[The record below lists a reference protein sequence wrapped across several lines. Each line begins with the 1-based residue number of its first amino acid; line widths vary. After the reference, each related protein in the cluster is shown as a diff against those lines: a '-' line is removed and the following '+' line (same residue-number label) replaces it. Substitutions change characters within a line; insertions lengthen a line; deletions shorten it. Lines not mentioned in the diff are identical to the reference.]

1 MQAQNARS
9 LKRRLGV
16 AEETVRIKKEQ
27 FEQAEKCFEEEHS
40 SFTSFS
46 KRLEEKWEQRFDS
59 LAVLAAGAGVRAED
73 IAAIRTQPWQ
83 AGTMQPENAEP
94 ETTVAEQATADT
106 TNMEEA
112 AALAAAHNLHGD
124 ETLMRVS
131 FEDTD
136 GDENEYVVNAD
147 GGIDCFLN
155 GTLWSTNLTELLV
168 IKGTNRI
175 HDRGHDAA
183 EPECWRYGTSIP
195 IDLGMTDRLL
205 RLCHGRVRRTGRVT
219 QRKRRRI

>member
-27 FEQAEKCFEEEHS
+27 FEQAETYFEEEHS

-73 IAAIRTQPWQ
+73 IAAIRMQPWQ

-94 ETTVAEQATADT
+94 ETIVAEQATADT

-112 AALAAAHNLHGD
+112 VAMAAAHNLHGD
-124 ETLMRVS
+124 EALMRVS
-131 FEDTD
+131 FEDTN
-136 GDENEYVVNAD
+136 GNENEYVVNAD
-147 GGIDCFLN
+147 VGINCFLN

-175 HDRGHDAA
+175 TLYPREAA
-183 EPECWRYGTSIP
+183 GPLP
-195 IDLGMTDRLL
+195 
-205 RLCHGRVRRTGRVT
+205 
-219 QRKRRRI
+219 KRAP